1 MSDTIREFS
10 EKGVQILE
18 NNVKILMYEDR
29 VEADGYF
36 VLIEPIGKASDHF
49 SDGTQIDDIG
59 ETHEYNRNDD

>member
-1 MSDTIREFS
+1 M
-10 EKGVQILE
+10 
-18 NNVKILMYEDR
+18 
-29 VEADGYF
+29 EADGYF